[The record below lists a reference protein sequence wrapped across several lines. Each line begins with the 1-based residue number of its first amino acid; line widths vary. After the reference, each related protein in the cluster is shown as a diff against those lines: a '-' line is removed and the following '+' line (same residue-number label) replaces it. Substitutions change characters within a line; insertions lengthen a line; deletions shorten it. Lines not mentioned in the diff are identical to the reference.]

1 MFTFYD
7 RIAAIIFNNDKGV
20 STIDY
25 QVELDD
31 YEDYFIIRTDF
42 PFDFMSR
49 GWLGDVKFKLC
60 GSSYTENCEPRDMIF
75 DEITYKDVLCVRR
88 IFNKEDRHC
97 IRWQYTFN
105 KY

>member
-7 RIAAIIFNNDKGV
+7 RIVTIIFNNDQ
-20 STIDY
+20 SENIRDY

-31 YEDYFIIRTDF
+31 YEDYFIIRTEF
-42 PFDFMSR
+42 PFDFMLR
-49 GWLGDVKFKLC
+49 GWLGDVRFKLRGEKYDKSC
-60 GSSYTENCEPRDMIF
+60 ILQDEIF
-75 DEITYKDVLCVRR
+75 EEITYKDVLCVRR
-88 IFNKEDRHC
+88 IFNKEDGHC